1 MNYDNVI
8 SNPLPDPPQP
18 NIPPTY
24 DVYCTSITSSVKID
38 GVEVHGILSGLFKLE
53 SEWNNTNKPRFYGTQ
68 HSMEQTCNADPN
80 CKGFSFF
87 CAKIPFVES
96 VPIVNLIYNG
106 YLYSGNGS
114 GYFYSAEEAQTII
127 DNDKQYGGTGQPMSY
142 NEYKAYADSNS
153 YRRLGNNKGFV
164 SFIKPTRPVNSTIS
178 TIVNST
184 LPTNPSAPTIAS
196 TPQSAPITCEFAP
209 FESVQ
214 DSLSWGECQH
224 TCGPSDGTVAGN
236 MYATQVATNAHVCS
250 GEVTKQVSK
259 SCQVQCPCNFEGAST
274 VHWDDDKCSADKTQ
288 CKLGDTFSYGTKTG
302 NLQATNAQQ
311 GCLGNQFKPITG
323 NCNVACPCVYDT
335 KTILQDSPCSTTA
348 YGMGVYEGHNPQ
360 TNGPNSC
367 PKKTMKDVRCNY
379 AFNLSGDMVN
389 TYNPYTPL
397 TGGFQPSFAFQPI
410 TETFTPAY
418 DIRTASANI
427 ATMYLDQKPAIDIA
441 MNYQANLAESL
452 QIFNNEYIN
461 YIQQCNNRPGT
472 YIPRNGNNPNN
483 TIAQVWGPEKGN
495 TVPLNCSDL
504 KTQLDYDTT
513 MLNNYINAGSV
524 MLDKKPPSNVVFTS
538 PDNTIN
544 SNNFVGQIGI
554 GFTNGIANQYNNFQ
568 TAAEYDASYNFIR
581 SQYPEIVK
589 QRTQLDAKLRGLYD
603 IPGSKLSSL
612 DSRLNYDA
620 TMYSGILLTA
630 LASMLIYYTF
640 TKL

>member
-1 MNYDNVI
+1 MNYDNLI
-8 SNPLPDPPQP
+8 YDPPPPAPQP

-24 DVYCTSITSSVKID
+24 DVYCTSITPVPQFQLISTR
-38 GVEVHGILSGLFKLE
+38 LN
-53 SEWNNTNKPRFYGTQ
+53 SEWNNTNKPYTIGTQ

-87 CAKIPFVES
+87 CARTLAVGSAVSVEDY
-96 VPIVNLIYNG
+96 LYNG
-106 YLYSGNGS
+106 NGA
-114 GYFYSAEEAQTII
+114 GVFYSAEEAQTII
-127 DNDKQYGGTGQPMSY
+127 DNDQQYGGTGQPMSY
-142 NEYKAYADSNS
+142 DQYKAYADSNS
-153 YRRLGNNKGFV
+153 YRRLGNNTGFV
-164 SFIKPTRPVNSTIS
+164 SFIKPDRPVNSTIS

-184 LPTNPSAPTIAS
+184 LPTNPSTPTIAS

-209 FESVQ
+209 YESVQ

-224 TCGPSDGTVAGN
+224 TCGPSDGTVVGN

-250 GEVTKQVSK
+250 GEASKQVSK

-274 VHWDDDKCSADKTQ
+274 VHWDDDKCTADKSQ
-288 CKLGDTFSYGTKTG
+288 CKPGDTFSYGTKTG

-348 YGMGVYEGHNPQ
+348 YGIGVYEGHNPQ
-360 TNGPNSC
+360 INGPYSC
-367 PKKTMKDVRCNY
+367 PQQTVKDVSCNY
-379 AFNLSGDMVN
+379 AFNHSGDMVN

-397 TGGFQPSFAFQPI
+397 TGGFQPSFSFQPI

-418 DIRTASANI
+418 DIRNASANI
-427 ATMYLDQKPAIDIA
+427 AMMYLDEKPAIDIA

-495 TVPLNCSDL
+495 VVPLNCSDL

-524 MLDKKPPSNVVFTS
+524 MLDKKPPSNVVFNS

-554 GFTNGIANQYNNFQ
+554 GFTNGIANQYNQFQ
-568 TAAEYDASYNFIR
+568 TAAEYDASYNFIK
-581 SQYPEIVK
+581 SQYPEIVN
-589 QRTQLDAKLRGLYD
+589 QRTQLDAKLRDLYD